1 MIASYSAAARDAEA
15 DELEAKLRA
24 AEVGEIHGT
33 VGCRSIPGA
42 ATDATKWSIGLISR
56 PLGDISAHVMKAK
69 LVGLLQS
76 HGPCAT
82 TVRHVLLGSCRVV
95 PVPRDLVQIIAA
107 AVGESLARRT
117 AARRPF
123 PLRAAGEPVAI
134 GFWID
139 AGNDISCFENFA
151 LGEVDRLETFHFA
164 LGVAPFQSIEPADAL
179 HGVVWQGV
187 CGGFFEVVS
196 LGLRKGAHGLPFAP
210 YGFRFA

>member
-1 MIASYSAAARDAEA
+1 
-15 DELEAKLRA
+15 
-24 AEVGEIHGT
+24 
-33 VGCRSIPGA
+33 
-42 ATDATKWSIGLISR
+42 
-56 PLGDISAHVMKAK
+56 MKAK

-76 HGPCAT
+76 HGPRAT

-151 LGEVDRLETFHFA
+151 LGEVDRLETLHFA

-210 YGFRFA
+210 GGFRFAQGKRFDHRAFERRSVRQNSALHGDHFSRLAAGVNTKSKTYEKKQGWP